1 MLDALGNIFRIPEL
15 RQKIIFTLIMFAVFR
30 MGTHIPVPGV
40 DPSAIEQ
47 LFAQG
52 TLFGLLDL
60 FSGGAFS
67 KFSVFAMSIT
77 PYINAAI
84 IIQLLN
90 VVVPTLEQ
98 WSKEGAEGQKKTTK
112 VTRYLT
118 VALAFFQAIGMS
130 IGLKSAILNPNPV
143 NILIIAITLTAGTVF
158 LMWLGEQITANGVGN
173 GISMIIFA
181 GIVAALPKNIGTIYA
196 YLKAGTISY
205 FSVFA
210 FAVIALA
217 MIVFVIHIETGFRRV
232 PVTYAKRVVGG
243 RMGAGHS
250 SHIPFKVNQAGVIP
264 IIFASSV
271 LMFPI
276 TVAQFIDIPWVKTVA
291 SYLEWGKPL
300 QTTLYVLMI
309 IFFTYFYTSVTVKI
323 QDMADNLKKYG
334 GFVPGLRPGQATA
347 DYLDY
352 VLTRITLAGAFFLAF
367 IAVLPNMVA
376 GATHIQGVYFG
387 GTALLI
393 VVGVALQTM
402 KQIESMVVMRNY
414 EGFMK

>member
-118 VALAFFQAIGMS
+118 VAHSFRQ
-130 IGLKSAILNPNPV
+130 SAC
-143 NILIIAITLTAGTVF
+143 
-158 LMWLGEQITANGVGN
+158 
-173 GISMIIFA
+173 
-181 GIVAALPKNIGTIYA
+181 
-196 YLKAGTISY
+196 
-205 FSVFA
+205 
-210 FAVIALA
+210 
-217 MIVFVIHIETGFRRV
+217 R
-232 PVTYAKRVVGG
+232 
-243 RMGAGHS
+243 
-250 SHIPFKVNQAGVIP
+250 
-264 IIFASSV
+264 SV
-271 LMFPI
+271 LK
-276 TVAQFIDIPWVKTVA
+276 VR
-291 SYLEWGKPL
+291 S
-300 QTTLYVLMI
+300 
-309 IFFTYFYTSVTVKI
+309 S
-323 QDMADNLKKYG
+323 
-334 GFVPGLRPGQATA
+334 
-347 DYLDY
+347 
-352 VLTRITLAGAFFLAF
+352 TRI
-367 IAVLPNMVA
+367 P
-376 GATHIQGVYFG
+376 
-387 GTALLI
+387 
-393 VVGVALQTM
+393 
-402 KQIESMVVMRNY
+402 
-414 EGFMK
+414 